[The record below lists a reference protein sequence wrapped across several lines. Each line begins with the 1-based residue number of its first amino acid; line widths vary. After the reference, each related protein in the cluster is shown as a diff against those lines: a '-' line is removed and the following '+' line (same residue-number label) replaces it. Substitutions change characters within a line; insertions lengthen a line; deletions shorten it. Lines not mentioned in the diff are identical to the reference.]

1 MAQPEF
7 HRSRRYAACSSR
19 MLALRPVPSW
29 TRSSSGLAARA
40 KRRTVLRDKPGGKI
54 VAVAADRAL
63 NGLAEVVP

>member
-1 MAQPEF
+1 
-7 HRSRRYAACSSR
+7 